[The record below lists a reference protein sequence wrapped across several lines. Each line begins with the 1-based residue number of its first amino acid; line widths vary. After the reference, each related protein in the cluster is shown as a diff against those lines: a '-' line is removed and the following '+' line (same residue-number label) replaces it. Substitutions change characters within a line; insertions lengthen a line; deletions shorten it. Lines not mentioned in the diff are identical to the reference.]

1 MSNIEF
7 PSDLRNLLQNVAEHQ
22 NNQLR
27 LCKTLVE
34 GFKATKEQDISYMDG
49 YMDTLLDFI
58 EPDSD
63 AEALYL
69 DYIAHIATFNPKKAK
84 EYIEYIEDR
93 LGYKIHAAYAAA
105 YVARDLHR
113 GQKDKGNKDYFK
125 SHLLPVGKNGINW
138 KEKVVGL
145 LHDAAEDT
153 PNDVST
159 ILQLVK
165 SYLEKWNNNPDD
177 RSWIEEFEDDFFTYP
192 ADKCHLPTDEEW
204 EEVATALQLLNK
216 QTASTREEYLSR
228 ISTNELA
235 LKVKLNDLLNNMD
248 ISRISRPTGKDQER
262 LKRYKREYEWL
273 LKFSMK

>member
-248 ISRISRPTGKDQER
+248 ISRVPRPTEKDHER

-273 LKFSMK
+273 LQFSMK

>member
-273 LKFSMK
+273 LQFSMK